1 MSSSLACPQVVKK
14 PVKKVVKK
22 AAPKKKAP
30 IKKKIAKKCV
40 RRARPSFRTALDGT
54 QRVLATPRAR
64 APNFILTICLSL
76 FRRSA
81 KGQSFALRQRNTVG
95 GGTGSIV
102 GLVQDIGG
110 TLLTPTQLYFV
121 LGWLA
126 LVLKFLIFYDK

>member
-1 MSSSLACPQVVKK
+1 MRPPRPPVLSHGARRHTACS
-14 PVKKVVKK
+14 
-22 AAPKKKAP
+22 
-30 IKKKIAKKCV
+30 
-40 RRARPSFRTALDGT
+40 RRA
-54 QRVLATPRAR
+54 AR

-76 FRRSA
+76 FHRSA

>member
-1 MSSSLACPQVVKK
+1 MLSLACPQVVKK

-30 IKKKIAKKCV
+30 IKKIAKKCV

-54 QRVLATPRAR
+54 QRVLAAPPRALR
-64 APNFILTICLSL
+64 ILFSRFASLS

>member
-1 MSSSLACPQVVKK
+1 MRPPRPPVLSHGARRHTACSRS
-14 PVKKVVKK
+14 
-22 AAPKKKAP
+22 AA
-30 IKKKIAKKCV
+30 
-40 RRARPSFRTALDGT
+40 
-54 QRVLATPRAR
+54 AR

>member
-1 MSSSLACPQVVKK
+1 M
-14 PVKKVVKK
+14 KKVVKK

-30 IKKKIAKKCV
+30 IKKIAKKCV

-54 QRVLATPRAR
+54 QRVLAAPRR
-64 APNFILTICLSL
+64 ALRILFSRFASLS

>member
-1 MSSSLACPQVVKK
+1 MSSPLACPQVVKK

-30 IKKKIAKKCV
+30 IKKIAKKCV

-54 QRVLATPRAR
+54 QRVLAAPRALR
-64 APNFILTICLSL
+64 ILFSRFASLS

>member
-1 MSSSLACPQVVKK
+1 M
-14 PVKKVVKK
+14 KKVVKK

-30 IKKKIAKKCV
+30 IKKIAKKCV
-40 RRARPSFRTALDGT
+40 RRARPSFCTALDGT
-54 QRVLATPRAR
+54 QRVLAAPRALR
-64 APNFILTICLSL
+64 ILFSRFASLS

>member
-1 MSSSLACPQVVKK
+1 MLSLACPQVVKK

-54 QRVLATPRAR
+54 QRVLAAPRGAR
-64 APNFILTICLSL
+64 RILFSRFASLS

>member
-1 MSSSLACPQVVKK
+1 MRPPRPPVLSHGARRHTACSRS
-14 PVKKVVKK
+14 
-22 AAPKKKAP
+22 A
-30 IKKKIAKKCV
+30 
-40 RRARPSFRTALDGT
+40 
-54 QRVLATPRAR
+54 AR
-64 APNFILTICLSL
+64 ALRILFSRFASLS